1 MKTGKI
7 LAITAALLLTG
18 SLVWSIFTLVTY
30 PSGNGKNYPEQA
42 FLTSETDSTRIYKM
56 EFIHNLEV
64 GFPGLVVLDTSFCGL
79 ELSGDTASLNTL
91 NVSQK
96 NNTLYITNTKELKS
110 PSPTLNARIGIGG
123 RDRSEMD
130 SNFSV
135 GRCAKVTANHPI
147 AGHNLTL
154 SCTAGEVD
162 LALFVDGLSLFAR
175 GNNEAGT
182 MPQLF
187 QLSGQVNRFIVMSVQ
202 NATLDASQL
211 QCKEVYGSTFI
222 NSTATLYATEIANVQ
237 KKPNFLTQPN
247 LPESEIKIEGNP
259 RYQMVR

>member
-42 FLTSETDSTRIYKM
+42 FLAKETDSSRVYTTA
-56 EFIHNLEV
+56 FIHNMEV
-64 GFPGLVVLDTSFCGL
+64 DFPGLVVLDTSFCGV
-79 ELSGDTASLNTL
+79 EFYGDTASLNTL
-91 NVSQK
+91 NVNQL
-96 NNTLYITNTKELKS
+96 NHTLVISNSKVLKV
-110 PSPTLNARIGIGG
+110 PGTTLNARIGIGG
-123 RDRSEMD
+123 RDRSDMD
-130 SNFSV
+130 YKFSF

-175 GNNEAGT
+175 GNKEAGS
-182 MPQLF
+182 MPHLF

-202 NATLDASQL
+202 DVTLDASQL
-211 QCKEVYGSTFI
+211 QSKEVYGRMFI

-247 LPESEIKIEGNP
+247 LPESNIRIEGNP
-259 RYQMVR
+259 KYQLVR